1 MIGASDIGA
10 SELAAAQGAYTFM
23 AGALI
28 TLVVG
33 GAIVARKLGG
43 GFSPWAWGGVA
54 FVLSQAA
61 RLPVLTLISALF
73 IGSAAPESGSA
84 TWTLS
89 VVLASLTAG
98 IFEEGSRA
106 LILSTAAKRVRSE
119 SSGIA
124 FGLGHA
130 GIEALIFTL
139 LPSIAAIALLSGV
152 SDGSIYA
159 NLPAASSDA
168 LKTAVTF
175 LSGQSVGVATLAVVE
190 RIFAALLHVT
200 LTLFVLRAVQQG
212 GGRRALAQ
220 RLVLPIALHTVAN
233 LSTVLLLPVVGVV
246 GAEVLFATVT
256 AGVVAYYR
264 RTRVAAPERVTG
276 APGEE

>member
-1 MIGASDIGA
+1 VIGASDIGA

-23 AGALI
+23 AAALI
-28 TLVVG
+28 TLFVG
-33 GAIVARKLGG
+33 GAIAARKLGG

-84 TWTLS
+84 TWALS
-89 VVLASLTAG
+89 VLLASLTAG

-119 SSGIA
+119 SSAIA

-152 SDGSIYA
+152 SDGSIYT

-190 RIFAALLHVT
+190 RIFAALLHIT
-200 LTLFVLRAVQQG
+200 LTLLVVRAVQQG
-212 GGRRALAQ
+212 GGRRALVR
-220 RLVLPIALHTVAN
+220 RLVLPITLHTVAN
-233 LSTVLLLPVVGVV
+233 LSTVLLLPIVGVV
-246 GAEVLFATVT
+246 GAEVIFAAVT
-256 AGVVAYYR
+256 LGVVGYYL
-264 RTRVAAPERVTG
+264 RTRTAAIEPSVDTPLEK
-276 APGEE
+276 

>member
-1 MIGASDIGA
+1 MIGA
-10 SELAAAQGAYTFM
+10 SELAGAQGAYTFM

-33 GAIVARKLGG
+33 GVIIARRLGG
-43 GFSPWAWGGVA
+43 GLAPWAWGGVA

-61 RLPVLTLISALF
+61 RLPALTLISALV
-73 IGSAAPESGSA
+73 IGNAAPESGSA
-84 TWTLS
+84 TWVLS
-89 VVLASLTAG
+89 VVASLTAG

-119 SSGIA
+119 GSGIA

-139 LPSIAAIALLSGV
+139 LPSLAAIALLSGAA
-152 SDGSIYA
+152 DGSIYA
-159 NLPAASSDA
+159 NLPADSSES
-168 LKTAVTF
+168 LNTAVTF
-175 LSGQSVGVATLAVVE
+175 LSGQSFAVATFSITE
-190 RIFAALLHVT
+190 RIFATVLHIT

-212 GGRRALAQ
+212 GGRRELAR

-233 LSTVLLLPVVGVV
+233 LSTVLLLPVIGIL
-246 GAEVLFATVT
+246 GAEALFAAVT
-256 AGVVAYYR
+256 LGVVAYYR
-264 RTRVAAPERVTG
+264 RTRPRE
-276 APGEE
+276 

>member
-1 MIGASDIGA
+1 MVSPEAIAS
-10 SELAAAQGAYTFM
+10 AQGAYTFM

-28 TLVVG
+28 TLVIG
-33 GAIVARKLGG
+33 GVVLARRFGG
-43 GFSPWAWGGVA
+43 GLAPWAWGGVA

-61 RLPVLTLISALF
+61 RLPALTLISALV

-84 TWTLS
+84 TWVLS
-89 VVLASLTAG
+89 VVAASLTAG

-130 GIEALIFTL
+130 AIEALIFTL
-139 LPSIAAIALLSGV
+139 LPSLAAIALLSGAA
-152 SDGSIYA
+152 DGSIYE
-159 NLPAASSDA
+159 NLSAESSES
-168 LKTAVTF
+168 LTTAVTF
-175 LSGQSVGVATLAVVE
+175 LSGQSFAVATLSITE
-190 RIFAALLHVT
+190 RIFATVLHIT

-212 GGRRALAQ
+212 GGRGDLAR

-233 LSTVLLLPVVGVV
+233 LSTVLLLPVIGIL
-246 GAEVLFATVT
+246 GAEVLFAAVT
-256 AGVVAYYR
+256 LGVVAYYW
-264 RTRVAAPERVTG
+264 RTRPKA
-276 APGEE
+276 